1 MADDL
6 SLPMH
11 SPPVV
16 DGDTDSAADA
26 QEAYVPPEIDAPPGD
41 PSSPVAAPPSSD
53 PPSAFDVVT
62 PVSRLDTIC
71 TDRRKLVG
79 VVAGIFLVAAVALVV
94 LVAGSDDSSA
104 GGGAALI
111 KTFDT
116 DSFAPLATSAS
127 QSDLDRDRLTIAVAA
142 LGSKLYAVGG
152 AGTGGS
158 SVAKYHRGLK
168 NDHHLHC
175 DASASSTPLQP
186 KTVPLPTSQ
195 LEGIAAL
202 PTERD
207 WSVEMNPVKN
217 QEQCGSCWAFA
228 TNAIVEFAIGAKAKG
243 VLVNPSELLDQS
255 MRMAPG
261 YGDSDDGFCR
271 LGAEA
276 VNQRCGGTGGCE
288 GLTTLAGLNMLKCE
302 PGGVHLWPD
311 KQAEVEMYEEYYHC
325 LKDDPPAHA
334 AAAGKANS
342 CKYANDGECDDG
354 SQGGTQYCAI
364 GTDTNDCAAA
374 AAAAGC
380 TAAGCTE
387 TGGSVSVS
395 DDSCRYANDGE
406 CDDGSQGGSTQ
417 YCATGTDATDCAA
430 ETLAAAAQPQLF
442 DPSGDREERC
452 DFQAALERISQP
464 LATEPLD
471 SFDVVEVEAYVD
483 EDGAV
488 CDMNKE
494 DDAGQECFPNVLGMV
509 EALQYGPIAVGVDA
523 TPLQYYRPGHSA
535 ARSRTPY
542 VVSADVSKCDTMCGV
557 DKSCKEECATV
568 ASKAVAAQT
577 SPTVDHAVVIVGY
590 GEDVLGGPY
599 WKIRNSWSEAFGE
612 DGHVRVERA
621 TGAIP
626 CGVDTR
632 LQDGNGCKADLDGV
646 DISAD
651 CSARYCG
658 AMGVISPGMVQ
669 MRSSSSSS
677 STSQ

>member
-1 MADDL
+1 
-6 SLPMH
+6 
-11 SPPVV
+11 
-16 DGDTDSAADA
+16 
-26 QEAYVPPEIDAPPGD
+26 
-41 PSSPVAAPPSSD
+41 
-53 PPSAFDVVT
+53 
-62 PVSRLDTIC
+62 
-71 TDRRKLVG
+71 
-79 VVAGIFLVAAVALVV
+79 
-94 LVAGSDDSSA
+94 
-104 GGGAALI
+104 
-111 KTFDT
+111 
-116 DSFAPLATSAS
+116 
-127 QSDLDRDRLTIAVAA
+127 
-142 LGSKLYAVGG
+142 
-152 AGTGGS
+152 
-158 SVAKYHRGLK
+158 
-168 NDHHLHC
+168 
-175 DASASSTPLQP
+175 
-186 KTVPLPTSQ
+186 
-195 LEGIAAL
+195 
-202 PTERD
+202 
-207 WSVEMNPVKN
+207 
-217 QEQCGSCWAFA
+217 
-228 TNAIVEFAIGAKAKG
+228 
-243 VLVNPSELLDQS
+243 

-354 SQGGTQYCAI
+354 SQGGTQYCA
-364 GTDTNDCAAA
+364 
-374 AAAAGC
+374 
-380 TAAGCTE
+380 
-387 TGGSVSVS
+387 TGS
-395 DDSCRYANDGE
+395 
-406 CDDGSQGGSTQ
+406 
-417 YCATGTDATDCAA
+417 DATDCA

-452 DFQAALERISQP
+452 NFQAALERMSQP

-471 SFDVVEVEAYVD
+471 SFDIVEVEAYVD

-577 SPTVDHAVVIVGY
+577 SPRVDHAVVIVGY